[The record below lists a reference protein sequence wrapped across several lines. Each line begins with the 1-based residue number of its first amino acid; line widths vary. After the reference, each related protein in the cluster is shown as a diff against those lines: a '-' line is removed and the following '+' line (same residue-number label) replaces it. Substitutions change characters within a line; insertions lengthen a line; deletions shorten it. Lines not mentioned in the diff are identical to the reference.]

1 MTEITEIAVCFL
13 IGLAAAVI
21 SALVFRW
28 AMHDFCYSSFS
39 EAAVLLARGGMFAG
53 AFVIAYTLP
62 LLIGRFIQTI
72 F

>member
-28 AMHDFCYSSFS
+28 AMHDFCYSSFRRLQLCS
-39 EAAVLLARGGMFAG
+39 PAETCLLAR
-53 AFVIAYTLP
+53 L
-62 LLIGRFIQTI
+62 
-72 F
+72 